1 MILEVINVLN
11 INKAYGHDVISIQII
26 KLYGKS
32 VVKPLSIIFNYCI
45 DTGTFLDIW
54 KQSNIIPVHKK
65 GDKQIVDNYRP
76 VSLLP
81 IFGKTFEKLLFNS
94 IMDFLEEN
102 NLLNSNQSGFRPND
116 SCESQLLSIVHDIYS
131 SFDCH
136 PSLEVR
142 GIFLDFSKAFDRV
155 WHEGLIYKTKSM
167 GILGPPLKLIESL
180 GHQY

>member
-76 VSLLP
+76 VSLSS
-81 IFGKTFEKLLFNS
+81 IFGKLLRNYFS
-94 IMDFLEEN
+94 I
-102 NLLNSNQSGFRPND
+102 Q
-116 SCESQLLSIVHDIYS
+116 
-131 SFDCH
+131 
-136 PSLEVR
+136 
-142 GIFLDFSKAFDRV
+142 
-155 WHEGLIYKTKSM
+155 
-167 GILGPPLKLIESL
+167 
-180 GHQY
+180 